1 MKRIPTSLIAD
12 TKMASLSS
20 TSETKVGYVWLYA
33 TEHRQDNYYT
43 LNHES
48 EPLDHKVILLVDTE
62 GKLFIK
68 IGDLAPP
75 ILLSTLET
83 GVWNHVEV
91 KQSEYEYTVYLNDI
105 ELLRKIIPIGGGTM
119 ADLETKLIRPAATSD
134 DFEIG
139 FLAMVPI
146 PLIEDSKDFTKL
158 IPEFTYEQWLAEW
171 LSQQAS
177 RAYKHGKE
185 KLAKGNAV
193 INKDV
198 IKASEVL

>member
-1 MKRIPTSLIAD
+1 
-12 TKMASLSS
+12 MANLSS
-20 TSETKVGYVWLYA
+20 IIETKVGYIWLYA

-62 GKLFIK
+62 GKLSIK
-68 IGDLAPP
+68 IGDLAP
-75 ILLSTLET
+75 ILLGTLET
-83 GVWNHVEV
+83 GVWNHIEV
-91 KQSEYEYTVYLNDI
+91 KQSEDEYTVYLNDI
-105 ELLRKIIPIGGGTM
+105 ELLRKIIPIEENPM
-119 ADLETKLIRPAATSD
+119 ADLETKLIRPEATSD

-146 PLIEDSKDFTKL
+146 PLIEDPEDFTKI

-171 LSQQAS
+171 LSRQAF

-185 KLAKGNAV
+185 KLAKDNTV
-193 INKDV
+193 IDRDV
-198 IKASEVL
+198 IRTGEAQIGANA